1 MRPKRREDFTIAIIC
16 TLPLEGEAVEALFD
30 ETYDRSCKLY
40 GKQQGDTNSYING
53 RLGRH
58 NVVLCCLPKMGNG
71 SAASVASSLQTSYT
85 GIQLALVVGICGGA
99 PRPGKDQELFLG
111 DVVISDSAIEYDFGR
126 QYPSG
131 FQRKTGVKDTLGRP
145 NREIRTLLNAMTAR
159 RSRGELEFEIMH
171 HLGALQQVD
180 YRWRHPGIDDSL
192 FDSHYSHIHHD
203 PSVGCLCLDSDSVD
217 GICDEALEEDCSD
230 IECDKSRIIRGR
242 KSTEMRQVSIHIGT
256 VGSADTTMKSGQY
269 RDRLNMEEGFIG
281 FETAG
286 AGVWDTFPC
295 IIIKG
300 VSDYADGHRSKPW
313 EVYAAATGASAA
325 KALLDY
331 WRPRGP
337 EDISVTGH
345 FVVPFAR
352 NQHFVGRQD
361 ELDRL
366 EELTSTPENSGR
378 LAITGLGGVGKTQIA
393 LELAYRMHAN
403 DPECSIF
410 WISCTSHEAIQ
421 KACMTIARL
430 IGIQDAN
437 PTSEEQ
443 QVKHYFS
450 QTNDKWLLILDGTDD
465 MEMCLDDSS
474 TASPLRNL
482 LPSNPH
488 GRIIFT
494 NRNRK
499 LAVKLASHDVIHV
512 RELDEMAGVE
522 LLQKSLIQQNPI
534 QDRAVAAYLV
544 NQLAFL
550 PLAITQAA
558 AYINENGIEVY
569 DYLLLLGEPEEDVV
583 ELLSEDFQADGRY
596 EDSVNPIALT
606 WLGSFRQIEK
616 VDPLAAEYLSLL
628 ACLDQRS
635 IPELF
640 FPRPASRKKMVDAL
654 GLLSAYSFV
663 AIRPGT
669 RFITLHRL
677 VHLAVRHWLKS
688 EGRLSLYIH
697 KAAERLNEVL
707 SNDRVNE
714 RYRKQCVPHAESLLR
729 DIYLTAVQTQW
740 TIQIRSDGDES
751 VAEGE
756 RLLVQAKTSSQ
767 ICPDEPE
774 AVTYDGTALA

>member
-16 TLPLEGEAVEALFD
+16 SLSLEGEAVEALFD

-58 NVVLCCLPKMGNG
+58 KVVLCCLPRMGNG

-145 NREIRTLLNAMTAR
+145 NREIRTLLNALTAR
-159 RSRGELEFEIMH
+159 CSRDELEIEIMH

-180 YRWRHPGIDDSL
+180 DRWRHPGIDDSL

-203 PSVGCLCLDSDSVD
+203 SSVGCLCLDSYLVD
-217 GICDEALEEDCSD
+217 GICDEALEEDCFD
-230 IECDKSRIIRGR
+230 IECDKSRIIRSR
-242 KSTEMRQVSIHIGT
+242 KSTKMRQVSIHIGT
-256 VGSADTTMKSGQY
+256 VGSAETSMKSGQY
-269 RDRLNMEEGFIG
+269 RDSLNKE
-281 FETAG
+281 
-286 AGVWDTFPC
+286 
-295 IIIKG
+295 
-300 VSDYADGHRSKPW
+300 
-313 EVYAAATGASAA
+313 
-325 KALLDY
+325 
-331 WRPRGP
+331 
-337 EDISVTGH
+337 EDISVTRP

-366 EELTSTPENSGR
+366 EELTSTPENSER
-378 LAITGLGGVGKTQIA
+378 LAIAGLGGVGKTQIA
-393 LELAYRMHAN
+393 LELAYRMHDN

-410 WISCTSHEAIQ
+410 WIPCTSHEAIQ
-421 KACMTIARL
+421 EACMAIARTT
-430 IGIQDAN
+430 GIQDAN
-437 PTSEEQ
+437 SADVGQ
-443 QVKHYFS
+443 QVKSFLS
-450 QTNDKWLLILDGTDD
+450 QTNDKYLLIFDGADD
-465 MEMCLDDSS
+465 MEMWMNDSA
-474 TASPLRNL
+474 TASPLMNL

-494 NRNRK
+494 TRNRK
-499 LAVKLASHDVIHV
+499 LAVKLASRDVIHV
-512 RELDEMAGVE
+512 RELDEGASVE
-522 LLQKSLIQQNPI
+522 FLQNALIQHDPI
-534 QDRAVAAYLV
+534 EDRASAAYLV
-544 NQLAFL
+544 SQLAFL

-558 AYINENGIEVY
+558 AYMNENGIEVF
-569 DYLLLLGEPEEDVV
+569 DYLMLLGEAEVDVV

-616 VDPLAAEYLSLL
+616 IDPLAAEYLSLL
-628 ACLDQRS
+628 ACLDQCNIS
-635 IPELF
+635 ESFL
-640 FPRPASRKKMVDAL
+640 PRPASRKKMVDAL
-654 GLLSAYSFV
+654 GLLSAYSFI

-669 RFITLHRL
+669 RSLTLHRL
-677 VHLAVRHWLKS
+677 VHLAVRHWLRS

-697 KAAERLNEVL
+697 KAAERLTEVL
-707 SNDRVNE
+707 SNDYINE
-714 RYRKQCVPHAESLLR
+714 RHRRQCVPHAKFLLR
-729 DIYLTAVQTQW
+729 DIYLTAVRAQCNIW
-740 TIQIRSDGDES
+740 IRSGGDES
-751 VAEGE
+751 EAEKE
-756 RLLVQAKTSSQ
+756 RLLVQEVKTLSQ
-767 ICPDEPE
+767 ILPDMPG
-774 AVTYDGTALA
+774 AMTYTDDTPLGLARTSIFGESQD